1 MAAED
6 FELPSIATVMSYG
19 RNRTMQLKV
28 AKILNSILVI
38 ITIVILVLAAGYIV
52 VYNYAPNFKLV
63 YLILFVIVAVVLMGG
78 FRWLEKNWDKRV
90 ITKMTQ
96 EGKIA
101 LASITGGS
109 RVMKMRDATFT
120 NYWLYEFT
128 GTLHTPEG
136 KQFSC
141 KFYEKMSWDTDTIPQ
156 GNVYVTYDE
165 EKPSQIFVIP
175 NVLISHIPALAPIIQ
190 KFESNRQIKIKYLD
204 AHYNRGMV
212 IRTFQEAIAEQKH
225 RENQKKLAKQQANN
239 Q

>member
-1 MAAED
+1 
-6 FELPSIATVMSYG
+6 
-19 RNRTMQLKV
+19 MQYKV

-38 ITIVILVLAAGYIV
+38 LTVIILVLAAGYVMIYTYV
-52 VYNYAPNFKLV
+52 PSFKVPYLV
-63 YLILFVIVAVVLMGG
+63 IFVIVAAVLMGG

-90 ITKMTQ
+90 ITKMAQ
-96 EGKIA
+96 NGKIA
-101 LASITGGS
+101 LANITGGS

-128 GTLHTPEG
+128 GTIYTPEG

-141 KFYEKMSWDTDTIPQ
+141 KFYEKMNWQTDAIPQ

-165 EKPSQIFVIP
+165 EKPSQIFIIP

-212 IRTFQEAIAEQKH
+212 LRTFQEAIAEQKH
-225 RENQKKLAKQQANN
+225 RENAKKLAEQQAGK
-239 Q
+239 QEKKE